1 MGYDASAMEILLG
14 CPRSDR
20 VLYLMAV
27 LYSRK
32 GEDREAVQSYLNA
45 CALNP
50 SYVHRGN
57 LDPEIASL
65 KRRYELQNEEN
76 D

>member
-1 MGYDASAMEILLG
+1 
-14 CPRSDR
+14 
-20 VLYLMAV
+20 MAV